1 MNPILQALSSGYG
14 IKKILNYLSSSNPA
28 AGKKIAEALSYG
40 YPANEVLKY
49 VMNAGKSIF
58 SSLPKS
64 NPLDNNIYNQM
75 QYSIPEEIEGLAKV
89 GFSLGAGYI
98 GSQLIG
104 GNDVPEPEAID
115 TSPQPIQPGPDIG
128 QQMGQNVQAPVADAM
143 QPTSATDIAQAAPAL
158 QPNIPQPTTTLFQQ
172 LTGNVNENEMREKF
186 KGLDEK
192 QKNELKFLGMISNQ
206 LEEKGKTINDPEVK
220 QLGKKIKDVLKGK
233 LDLTTQETARFK
245 GQYPDIEQEDI
256 NDDGK
261 GMKKAFDT
269 IAGGTVSEKLYEGI
283 FDSLRKGKDTY
294 AGIKDPLI
302 QKAKPFFDK
311 GLIKSP
317 QDLKDFVNQ
326 GPESLKKPANLIQ
339 VSYDPTPIENSKDY
353 EKGDKVVSE
362 DGNLVEI
369 KGISGNNFLIEE
381 DGKLKQVPMESLR
394 GQPESIKKSKVV
406 FDPSTV
412 PEDQRSAQLAISIP
426 LPDRSAI
433 INMFHDGSFYLYK
446 RKDGKP
452 LDEDIV
458 RRVIDGFDIPIT
470 SGESIMGGWNSEK
483 GDSRGSASHKELVSM
498 AQSLEKMSE
507 GDDPTKPLIFE
518 KITDSFTHGFLK
530 EFQRLLKEAG
540 RQFSAK
546 PKKPKK

>member
-75 QYSIPEEIEGLAKV
+75 QYSMPEEIEGLAKV

-158 QPNIPQPTTTLFQQ
+158 QPNVPQPTTTLFQQ

-233 LDLTTQETARFK
+233 PDLTTQETARFK

-326 GPESLKKPANLIQ
+326 GPESLKNQVITPEGDIADVIDQPGKTSKVSIDGKEKVYGTDDLVPVPDNEDEILNLYERLIQ
-339 VSYDPTPIENSKDY
+339 AIPEGERSSVLNWVGFDPDRKKLSVRFHSGDAYNYEDIPDEFVKKLEEAGFLAKTTGGNYFGQWAEGEASRGAGLHKLIMELQKLYGGKGKEYSAKMKTVYSYLGPAET
-353 EKGDKVVSE
+353 
-362 DGNLVEI
+362 
-369 KGISGNNFLIEE
+369 
-381 DGKLKQVPMESLR
+381 KLKEKLER
-394 GQPESIKKSKVV
+394 EREEKRKRKKEGQP
-406 FDPSTV
+406 
-412 PEDQRSAQLAISIP
+412 RS
-426 LPDRSAI
+426 
-433 INMFHDGSFYLYK
+433 
-446 RKDGKP
+446 
-452 LDEDIV
+452 
-458 RRVIDGFDIPIT
+458 
-470 SGESIMGGWNSEK
+470 
-483 GDSRGSASHKELVSM
+483 
-498 AQSLEKMSE
+498 
-507 GDDPTKPLIFE
+507 
-518 KITDSFTHGFLK
+518 
-530 EFQRLLKEAG
+530 
-540 RQFSAK
+540 
-546 PKKPKK
+546 